1 MTLSSEI
8 KWMAFAAALET
19 NLDNLV
25 KTFRGDKAGVTM
37 SDAMEFIDKH
47 FKESLGHGLE
57 HHIRN
62 NIKPDYKAANK
73 MIVETQMGVIHSI
86 KRNLEE
92 HDEVLL
98 DKDSVTQFTQAA
110 VWMPIMLGVAL
121 DMCYVNYQHHGMIDV
136 QIDSVIESGTEEVS
150 EELDGLLGELG
161 ITKE

>member
-25 KTFRGDKAGVTM
+25 KTFRGEKAGVTM

-47 FKESLGHGLE
+47 FKQSLGHSLE

-62 NIKPDYKAANK
+62 NMKPDHKAANK
-73 MIVETQMGVIHSI
+73 MIVETQMGVIHSVE
-86 KRNLEE
+86 KNLEE
-92 HDEVLL
+92 HEQVLL
-98 DKDSVTQFTQAA
+98 DKDSVTQFAQAA
-110 VWMPIMLGVAL
+110 VWMPVMLGVAL
-121 DMCYVNYQHHGMIDV
+121 DMCYVNFEHHGMIDV
-136 QIDSVIESGTEEVS
+136 HIDSVIESGTEEVS
-150 EELDGLLGELG
+150 GELDGLLGELG